1 MRCPNGGKPGR
12 QVLFTDVFAKLAIEL
27 PAIHEQTLL
36 GLSNALTRLWGRDAM
51 IAGFQKRSL
60 SALSH
65 AWNGDGA
72 DAFAVAADTGS
83 GKTEAAALPLI
94 AGAAADRL
102 QGTMGVRAILAYP
115 RIRLA
120 ANQAQRLAHYLEIGR
135 AHV

>member
-1 MRCPNGGKPGR
+1 M
-12 QVLFTDVFAKLAIEL
+12 
-27 PAIHEQTLL
+27 
-36 GLSNALTRLWGRDAM
+36 
-51 IAGFQKRSL
+51 AGFQKRSL

-94 AGAAADRL
+94 AAAAADRL
-102 QGTMGVRAILAYP
+102 QGMMGVRAILAYP

-120 ANQAQRLAHYLEIGR
+120 ANQAQRLAQYLAGLAREPGMRSEEHTYELQSLMRIPY
-135 AHV
+135 AVF

>member
-1 MRCPNGGKPGR
+1 
-12 QVLFTDVFAKLAIEL
+12 
-27 PAIHEQTLL
+27 
-36 GLSNALTRLWGRDAM
+36 M

-120 ANQAQRLAHYLEIGR
+120 ANQAQRLAHYLAGLALEPRSEEHTSELQSLMRIS
-135 AHV
+135 

>member
-1 MRCPNGGKPGR
+1 M
-12 QVLFTDVFAKLAIEL
+12 
-27 PAIHEQTLL
+27 
-36 GLSNALTRLWGRDAM
+36 
-51 IAGFQKRSL
+51 AGFQKRSL

-94 AGAAADRL
+94 AAAAADRL
-102 QGTMGVRAILAYP
+102 HGMMGVRAILAYP

-120 ANQAQRLAHYLEIGR
+120 ANQAQRLAQYLDRKSVVSGKSDSVSVDLGSRRTIKKKKMRRQITQHKQKNTDKENK
-135 AHV
+135 